1 MKHRSNRGGEAS
13 TLREDH
19 GVRVRGD
26 VGDTDSSHLRL
37 SRLSRLSDISYNYP
51 LLLHRPG
58 GTVSPLFVV
67 SRSRQ
72 SFFADG
78 TPRRLEVRQREAL
91 MQIKHRE
98 RAQQRGY
105 AMQYASR
112 HVQSVTLVTI

>member
-1 MKHRSNRGGEAS
+1 VRTNPREIHGRRDPGHCDSISLTFPFLVPIAS
-13 TLREDH
+13 QLSH
-19 GVRVRGD
+19 G
-26 VGDTDSSHLRL
+26 
-37 SRLSRLSDISYNYP
+37 
-51 LLLHRPG
+51 
-58 GTVSPLFVV
+58 
-67 SRSRQ
+67 RQ

-105 AMQYASR
+105 AMQHASR